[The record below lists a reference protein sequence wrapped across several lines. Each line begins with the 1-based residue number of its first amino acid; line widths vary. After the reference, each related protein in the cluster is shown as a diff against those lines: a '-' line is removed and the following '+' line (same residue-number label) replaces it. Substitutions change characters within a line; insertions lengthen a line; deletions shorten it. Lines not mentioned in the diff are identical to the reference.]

1 MFKKVQYNSPVILTF
16 TFLAF
21 VAYILGIATAGASTR
36 YLFTNYKTSIT
47 DPLQFIR
54 LFSYVFGH
62 ANWSHFSGN
71 FLIVLLVGPMVEEKY
86 GSNNLIEMMVFTAF
100 ITGIINTLFFPT
112 ALLGASGIVFML
124 ILLSSFANTES
135 GKIPLTLILVA
146 IFFLGREVL
155 DAIFA
160 VDNISHSAHIIGG
173 LCGGAFGYLKNRKR
187 RPTESCNSQ

>member
-1 MFKKVQYNSPVILTF
+1 MLKKVQYNSPVILTF

-21 VAYILGIATAGASTR
+21 VAYLLDKATAGISTR
-36 YLFTNYKTSIT
+36 YLFTNFKTSIT

-86 GSNNLIEMMVFTAF
+86 GSNNLIEMMLFTAL
-100 ITGIINTLFFPT
+100 ITGIINTLFFST

-124 ILLSSFANTES
+124 ILLSSFANTKH

-146 IFFLGREVL
+146 IFFLGREIIN
-155 DAIFA
+155 AIFA
-160 VDNISHSAHIIGG
+160 ADTISQSAHIIGG
-173 LCGGAFGYLKNRKR
+173 LCGGSFGYLKTRKLKR
-187 RPTESCNSQ
+187 AQPCNSK

>member
-21 VAYILGIATAGASTR
+21 VAYLLGKATAGVSTR

-54 LFSYVFGH
+54 LFSYVLGH
-62 ANWSHFSGN
+62 ANWSHFSSN

-86 GSNNLIEMMVFTAF
+86 GSNKLIEMMVFTAL
-100 ITGIINTLFFPT
+100 ITGIINTLFFST

-124 ILLSSFANTES
+124 ILLSSFANTEHD
-135 GKIPLTLILVA
+135 KIPLTLILVT
-146 IFFLGREVL
+146 IFFLGREIIN
-155 DAIFA
+155 AIFA
-160 VDNISHSAHIIGG
+160 ADTISQSAHIIGG

-187 RPTESCNSQ
+187 KSADPCNSR